1 MKQVVISVPEN
12 KLNFFMELVTSL
24 GFAKVEEDSKK
35 EIVKSLK
42 KGFNDMKLY
51 KQGKLKTTSLNEF
64 LNDL

>member
-51 KQGKLKTTSLNEF
+51 KQGKLKTSSLNEF